1 VKTPFHPGATALAL
15 ALALSAAGCFSSGGS
30 CETSALCEAGSFCL
44 DGRCVA
50 RLPAGSCTPPGSP
63 ALSAGGVS
71 STALEPAPGACLRVV
86 ASSVLPPGWI
96 VFDGD
101 RGVGQTVAFTIPPG
115 STSLAIHSQATSAAA
130 TFSFAGYSSP
140 IPNIVAPTAVKA
152 PNGQLLYDDM
162 IAPPMDPRLLDAYYV
177 GLTPWTGSFGLPSS
191 WRLAD
196 LSMARGE
203 LPSGGWSF
211 EVNDWNAECALV
223 SGCSP
228 GSSSPAP
235 SYHVTVVAK
244 PGPFVSTGT
253 LDLNIYLVGG
263 APGLTAANA
272 QSYPGMTR
280 YIAEINRLLGQ
291 AGICLGQVTFRE
303 VPAWARTDLRFTE
316 PNIDGSTPCGEL
328 FQLFTLAAPV
338 DGVHLFLVDALC
350 VGTSCNSGI
359 VGIDGSIPGPSGL
372 PGAHTSGAAMTLDD
386 LGTAAVAGC
395 GAAVNLA
402 TCGPDRAGS
411 IAAHE
416 IGHWLGL
423 YHTTEAG
430 GDLFDPLPDTGTCGC
445 GDCAPS
451 SEILFCGHP
460 NPSLATRMIP
470 AWCAASGAT
479 CSGGD
484 NLMFWVIDP
493 HASIGRLT
501 AQQALVARLNPAV
514 K

>member
-1 VKTPFHPGATALAL
+1 VKTPFHPAAAAL
-15 ALALSAAGCFSSGGS
+15 ALALSATGCFSSGGS
-30 CETSALCEAGSFCL
+30 CETSALCGDGELCFE
-44 DGRCVA
+44 GRCVA
-50 RLPAGSCTPPGSP
+50 SLPAGSCTPPGTP
-63 ALSAGGVS
+63 TLSAGGVS
-71 STALEPAPGACLRVV
+71 STAVATDYSSCRRVV

-115 STSLAIHSQATSAAA
+115 SSSLAIHSQATSAAE
-130 TFSFAGYSSP
+130 TFSLAGYPYP

-162 IAPPMDPRLLDAYYV
+162 IAPPMDPRQLDAYYV

-228 GSSSPAP
+228 GYSSPSP

-244 PGPFVSTGT
+244 PGPFVSTGR

-263 APGLTAANA
+263 PGLTAAN
-272 QSYPGMTR
+272 SVSNLSMLR
-280 YIAEINRLLGQ
+280 FVSEIGRLLGQ
-291 AGICLGQVTFRE
+291 AGICLRQVTFRE
-303 VPAWARTDLRFTE
+303 VPAWARGDPRFTQ
-316 PNIDGSTPCGEL
+316 PLIDDSAPCGQL

-338 DGVHLFLVDALC
+338 DGVHLFLVDVLRTNSPSSGG
-350 VGTSCNSGI
+350 GTI
-359 VGIDGSIPGPSGL
+359 VGIDGSIPGPSGI
-372 PGAHTSGAAMTLDD
+372 PGAHTSGAAMTLSD
-386 LGTAAVAGC
+386 LGSTANC
-395 GAAVNLA
+395 GATVNLA
-402 TCGPDRAGS
+402 SCGPDRAGY

-430 GDLFDPLPDTGTCGC
+430 GDLFDPLPDTGTCSCSTC
-445 GDCAPS
+445 GERSCGSSYAMYPSACMVNATTCA
-451 SEILFCGHP
+451 
-460 NPSLATRMIP
+460 
-470 AWCAASGAT
+470 
-479 CSGGD
+479 GGD